1 MVTVAGVG
9 PGNPK
14 YISLEVIEKIREFKY
29 VVAFPRI
36 ATSLKDIRE
45 DIIVAKRVEDVLSL
59 IDKQEEILLLAS
71 GDPNFYGIVEFL
83 KRKKIKI
90 REILPGLTSF
100 QYMMA
105 KLGKAWQGAHFLS
118 LHGREESLEGVR
130 NKSLCILLT
139 DKANPPSII
148 SERLK
153 DLGIRGKMHI
163 GFDLSYEE
171 EVIKSIGIGDKI
183 KDQSALALVVIENEM
198 A

>member
-1 MVTVAGVG
+1 MAGVG

-118 LHGREESLEGVR
+118 
-130 NKSLCILLT
+130 
-139 DKANPPSII
+139 
-148 SERLK
+148 
-153 DLGIRGKMHI
+153 
-163 GFDLSYEE
+163 
-171 EVIKSIGIGDKI
+171 
-183 KDQSALALVVIENEM
+183 
-198 A
+198 